1 MSTADWG
8 KERILGRN
16 RMKLKYLVILLLTT
30 LLAGACAGEPAPAEG
45 VNDQHPDQRLISA
58 AMDMVISFNKADVGE
73 ETSFGEIPEAFWAAE
88 IEALNPLAVYWHNNN
103 LAVVLSNAGSEAHG
117 LYIYLPISSYR
128 PVNNT
133 IQLTFGQETYRFN
146 VIK

>member
-1 MSTADWG
+1 
-8 KERILGRN
+8 
-16 RMKLKYLVILLLTT
+16 MKFKYLIILLIVS

-45 VNDQHPDQRLISA
+45 ANDQHPDERLMSA
-58 AMDMVISFNKADVGE
+58 AMDTVISFNKAEVRGE
-73 ETSFGEIPEAFWAAE
+73 TLSDEIPKAFWAAE

-103 LAVVLSNAGSEAHG
+103 LAVVLNNAGGETDG
-117 LYIYLPISSYR
+117 PYIYLPISSYR
-128 PVNNT
+128 PVNDT